1 MSQAAREQKR
11 FLGVCGRRGRMTP
24 GSYVPSIYRS
34 GLEHRKV
41 LFSKTLIFSTV
52 LEEKDPRLA
61 RNGDWSSEH
70 SRRVK

>member
-1 MSQAAREQKR
+1 
-11 FLGVCGRRGRMTP
+11 MTP